1 MRAASKGKGGV
12 ALGRETAGGSKG
24 KEKAE
29 KEVNQEANDKM
40 YRSRP
45 PLVLIP
51 VCYLLPFLLF
61 LTCDAPSSG

>member
-1 MRAASKGKGGV
+1 MRAASKCKGGV

-29 KEVNQEANDKM
+29 EVNQEANDKM

-45 PLVLIP
+45 PLVLVP

-61 LTCDAPSSG
+61 LICDAPSSG